1 MSLLSNDLKFAFQPV
16 KGYEKKM
23 KEQKRKQEKLIT
35 QLREQLQEMEEAV
48 VKVLSLS
55 VFRFLPHHCL

>member
-1 MSLLSNDLKFAFQPV
+1 MSLLTNDLKFAFQPPV

-48 VKVLSLS
+48 VKVLA
-55 VFRFLPHHCL
+55 FRISHVHNAY